1 MRVHQWV
8 KNGLLVVAPV
18 AAGTIFHRPVFI
30 HTLVAIASFSL
41 TASALYLLNDLKD
54 VESDRQHPTKR
65 FRAIAY
71 GDLSPRMAMFAASV
85 LALCGFALPLLIP
98 SPGALYLVLAIYVA
112 ETLAYVYFLKSVAI
126 IELALVASGFF
137 LRAYGGAVA
146 SHLFVSTWFLV
157 VISFGALFLVIGK
170 RSSELKK
177 VGAGT
182 TRKVLQEYT
191 AEFLDSALT
200 MSATVVVTGYCL
212 WAFDTSHT
220 GLSSLQEYTAEFL
233 DSALTMSATVV
244 VTGYCLWAFDTS
256 HTGLSSKLHHQVPIR
271 LSVVMVV
278 LAMLFIMKSAEA
290 GDGSA
295 PEDLILHNRTV
306 QVLIILW
313 AALLAIGIYA

>member
-18 AAGTIFHRPVFI
+18 AAGTIFHRPVFT

-71 GDLSPRMAMFAASV
+71 GDLSPRMALFAASV
-85 LALCGFALPLLIP
+85 LALCGFALPILIP
-98 SPGALYLVLAIYVA
+98 NPGAFYLVLAIYVA
-112 ETLAYVYFLKSVAI
+112 ETLTYVYFLKSVAI

-220 GLSSLQEYTAEFL
+220 GLSS
-233 DSALTMSATVV
+233 
-244 VTGYCLWAFDTS
+244 
-256 HTGLSSKLHHQVPIR
+256 KLHHQVPIR

>member
-1 MRVHQWV
+1 LISGMRVHQWV

-220 GLSSLQEYTAEFL
+220 GLSS
-233 DSALTMSATVV
+233 
-244 VTGYCLWAFDTS
+244 
-256 HTGLSSKLHHQVPIR
+256 KLHHQVPIR